1 MLNNT
6 VPALLRLVPSDFV
19 GAIQGILLNEPAKGQ
34 TVVNFM
40 NEFLPL
46 SVVENNDPL
55 ITIQIIGDDGDLSET
70 VAQAMAQFNTNVDN
84 LNAGPVA
91 SPG

>member
-1 MLNNT
+1 M
-6 VPALLRLVPSDFV
+6 
-19 GAIQGILLNEPAKGQ
+19 
-34 TVVNFM
+34 
-40 NEFLPL
+40 
-46 SVVENNDPL
+46 VENNDPL

-70 VAQAMAQFNTNVDN
+70 VAQAITQFNTNVDN